1 MSFLT
6 PMILVFSILGALD
19 YLLGNR
25 FGLGA
30 EFKKAFSLAET
41 IVFVIVTAIL
51 IAAAT
56 PLITR
61 KIVNI

>member
-30 EFKKAFSLAET
+30 EFKKAFSLFCPMALSMLGM
-41 IVFVIVTAIL
+41 IV
-51 IAAAT
+51 IAPSSGVWLT
-56 PLITR
+56 
-61 KIVNI
+61 